1 MQILHD
7 QAPQITLID
16 FLKTLWCLC
25 TLINSLLFTHS
36 SGIYPVKHPDLKHQI
51 PQVRCVLSHF
61 LTWADCDM
69 SPMQSAALFWRWRGL
84 YFWQDLWEYQEE
96 IRNSRLCQNDEAFL
110 NEIYLYLRAGAITG
124 RNYGSAQDGAAHII
138 HGLSAGFSE
147 QIEVFF
153 FFFLRPGWVN
163 RWMSLNR
170 DQIYETTVSL
180 FIAWK
185 NMGLAAKGTKILPA
199 CGMSWHWRIEKQTHY
214 ERERERKREGGSG
227 KKSPQDKR
235 QQPQI
240 KLWCKSVY
248 LMDSVK
254 FT

>member
-1 MQILHD
+1 MGI
-7 QAPQITLID
+7 
-16 FLKTLWCLC
+16 
-25 TLINSLLFTHS
+25 LINSLLFTHS

-51 PQVRCVLSHF
+51 PQVTCVLSHF
-61 LTWADCDM
+61 LTWADAVTSLQCRVLP
-69 SPMQSAALFWRWRGL
+69 SFGGEGGL
-84 YFWQDLWEYQEE
+84 YFWQHLWEYQIVQEE
-96 IRNSRLCQNDEAFL
+96 IHNSRLCQDDEGIPQQNL
-110 NEIYLYLRAGAITG
+110 PYLRAGVITG
-124 RNYGSAQDGAAHII
+124 RNYGSAKDGAANII
-138 HGLSAGFSE
+138 HCLSAGFSE

-185 NMGLAAKGTKILPA
+185 NMGLAAKGTKIMPA

-240 KLWCKSVY
+240 KLWSKSVY
-248 LMDSVK
+248 LMESVK